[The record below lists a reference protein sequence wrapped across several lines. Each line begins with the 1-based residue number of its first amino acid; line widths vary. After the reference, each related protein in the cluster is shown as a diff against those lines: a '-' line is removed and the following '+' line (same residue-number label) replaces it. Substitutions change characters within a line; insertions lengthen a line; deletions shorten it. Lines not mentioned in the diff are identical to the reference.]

1 MDMVTL
7 YWIALLAFF
16 ALCTY
21 VIGRMQRGEPNFLDA
36 FDRLI
41 HTLFQYNR
49 EMDGTLY
56 MGILAILI
64 WKFSTDG
71 NKEGNEQNLMPLA
84 VAFIGLGSFLWGKKI
99 GEEQAMANGNSVPK
113 H

>member
-71 NKEGNEQNLMPLA
+71 NKEGNEQLML
-84 VAFIGLGSFLWGKKI
+84 IGGLLSIGSFLFGKKV
-99 GEEQAMANGNSVPK
+99 GENGNGVSK